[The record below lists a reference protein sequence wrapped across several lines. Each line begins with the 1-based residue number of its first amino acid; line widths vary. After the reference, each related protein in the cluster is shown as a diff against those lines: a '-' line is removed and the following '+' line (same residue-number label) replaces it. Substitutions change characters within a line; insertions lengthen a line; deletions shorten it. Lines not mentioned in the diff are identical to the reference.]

1 MEINFPKREKQILRY
16 WKENQIFEKSVSQRK
31 KAKDFV
37 FYEGP
42 PTANGKPGIHH
53 VGSRVFKDI
62 ICRYK
67 TMQGFRVQRKAGW
80 DTHGLPVELEVEK
93 KLGLK
98 NKKDI
103 ESYGIARFNKKCRE
117 SVWQYLKDWKK
128 LTERIGFWL
137 DLENPYI
144 TYETNYIE
152 SVWFVIKQIFK
163 KGLLYLG
170 YKVVPYCPRCGTSLS
185 SHEVAQGYERIK
197 EPSIFIKFRIKNPEF
212 ENTFLLVWTT
222 TPWTLPGNVAVAVN
236 PKFIYV
242 KVKAGS
248 ENFILAKE
256 RQEACGQKDAE
267 ILQELKGEELLK
279 IYYEAP
285 YPVDSQEGVT
295 IYKVIPADFVSL
307 EDGTGLVHI
316 APAFGEDDMAA
327 IKTQNSKI
335 KNQNELDF
343 PILLPVDEAGKFRLE
358 AKKWA
363 GIFVKDA
370 DPLIIEDLRS
380 SNLLYKEELYEH
392 DYPFCWRCKSPLL
405 YYAKQGWFINMQEEI
420 KENLIKNNQEVNW
433 VPAHLKEG
441 RFGEWLKGVKDWAI
455 SRERY
460 WGTPLPIWKC
470 KTCGTLEAIG
480 SRKDLVLQRFSQNKY
495 FVLRHG
501 EYPGNVNKIA
511 NCWPEKTPLF
521 LTKKGKGQI
530 KRAAGKL
537 KKEKIDLIFSSDL
550 SRTKQTAEIVA
561 KELGLTVKF
570 DKRLREEN
578 VGIFNGK
585 PVKEFGRYIDP
596 EKKLSPLEFYG
607 GLFKSAPPESEDY
620 VDIEK
625 RMFSFIKNA
634 DKKYPGKNILIVSH
648 ERPITLLEKILSGQS
663 LEEFVDVLVRKKDIK
678 LGEVREL
685 EFTKLPY
692 NKKMELD
699 FHKPYI
705 DEVKFYCPKC
715 GGQSERALEVIDCW
729 FDSGSMP
736 FAQGHWPFDAASSS
750 VKAPADKQ
758 GKPFNLK
765 PPKLFPA
772 DYISEAIDQTRGWFY
787 TLLATSTLLG
797 FEAPYKN
804 VISLGHVLD
813 EKGEK
818 MSKSKGNI
826 VDPWYIIEK
835 YGADAARWYFYTINQ
850 PGEPKLF
857 TEKDIDGVLKKF
869 ILTFWNCYTFFE
881 TYRNNVKIKS
891 PSNALASLGRSPATG
906 EAAGKQNAK
915 LKTKNI
921 LDKWII
927 SKLNETIGAVTGAL
941 DKYDVTLAARAI
953 EKFSIEE
960 LSLWYIRRSRK
971 RFQRPE
977 NPAQAKEASVVLGFV
992 LFSINKLV
1000 SPFLP
1005 FVSEE
1010 IYQKITGA
1018 GFDKKK
1024 SVHLEEWP
1032 ESQGKLINKKLNED
1046 MEKAREIV
1054 AQALAERAKAAI
1066 KVRQPLARL
1075 KVKNSKFKVGKDLLD
1090 LIKEEINVKEV
1101 VFDQNLQKEVELDT
1115 EITPK
1120 LKEEGIV
1127 REVVRNIQEM
1137 RKKSNLKPKD
1147 NIFVRYSGDAFL
1159 EEILKKNEKAILE
1172 EGKIKDFL
1180 PGPGAEGFKIQQE
1193 VAVDGKKILISIKK
1207 IILR

>member
-1 MEINFPKREKQILRY
+1 MEINFPKREKQILKF
-16 WKENQIFEKSVSQRK
+16 WKENRIFEKSVSQRK
-31 KAKDFV
+31 NAKDFV

-42 PTANGKPGIHH
+42 PTANGRPGIHH
-53 VGSRVFKDI
+53 VESRVFKDI

-67 TMQGFRVQRKAGW
+67 TMQGFLVQRKAGW

-103 ESYGIARFNKKCRE
+103 ESYGVARFNKKCKE

-197 EPSIFIKFRIKNPEF
+197 EPAIFVKFRIKNPEF
-212 ENTFLLVWTT
+212 QNTFLLVWTT

-236 PKFIYV
+236 PRFVYV
-242 KVKAGS
+242 KVRAGNES
-248 ENFILAKE
+248 LILAKE
-256 RQEACGQKDAE
+256 RLEAGGLKGAE

-279 IYYEAP
+279 IYYEAS

-335 KNQNELDF
+335 KKQNEPDF
-343 PILLPVDEAGKFRLE
+343 PILLPVDESGKFRLE

-370 DPLIIEDLRS
+370 DPLIIEDLRDRG
-380 SNLLYKEELYEH
+380 LLYKEELYEH

-405 YYAKQGWFINMQEEI
+405 YYAKQGWFVNMQEEI
-420 KENLIKNNQEVNW
+420 KENLIKNNQEINW
-433 VPAHLKEG
+433 VPSHLKNG
-441 RFGEWLKGVKDWAI
+441 RFGEWLKDIKDWAI

-460 WGTPLPIWKC
+460 WGTPLPVWKC
-470 KTCGTLEAIG
+470 KTCGTFEAIG
-480 SRKDLVLQRFSQNKY
+480 SRKDLASQKFSQNRF
-495 FVLRHG
+495 FVVRHG
-501 EYPGNVNKIA
+501 ESLRNKKNIYV
-511 NCWPEKTPLF
+511 CWPERIHCP
-521 LTKKGKGQI
+521 LTKKGELQV
-530 KRAAGKL
+530 KRLAGKL
-537 KKEKIDLIFSSDL
+537 KKQNIDLIISSDL
-550 SRTKQTAEIVA
+550 LRTKQTAEILA
-561 KELGLTVKF
+561 KDLGLKVKF
-570 DKRLREEN
+570 DKRLREIN
-578 VGIFNGK
+578 VGILNGK
-585 PVKEFGRYIDP
+585 LAKEGYKFWQ
-596 EKKLSPLEFYG
+596 KKERLSPLEYTKER
-607 GLFKSAPPESEDY
+607 FKTAPPGGENYLD
-620 VDIEK
+620 VEK
-625 RMFSFIKNA
+625 RLYGFVKSVEKE
-634 DKKYPGKNILIVSH
+634 YGGKNILIVSH
-648 ERPITLLEKILSGQS
+648 QRPITLLEKILTGQS
-663 LEEFVDVLVRKKDIK
+663 LEEFVDVLVGKKEIK
-678 LGEVREL
+678 TGEAREL
-685 EFTKLPY
+685 EFAKLPY
-692 NKKMELD
+692 SEKMELD

-715 GGQSERALEVIDCW
+715 GGQSERVPEVIDCW

-736 FAQGHWPFDAASSS
+736 FAQGHW
-750 VKAPADKQ
+750 V
-758 GKPFNLK
+758 GGN
-765 PPKLFPA
+765 PPRLFPA

-787 TLLATSTLLG
+787 TLLAISTLLG
-797 FEAPYKN
+797 FESPYKN

-835 YGADAARWYFYTINQ
+835 YGVDAARWYFYTINQ
-850 PGEPKLF
+850 PGESKLF
-857 TEKDIDGVLKKF
+857 TEKDVDATLKKF

-881 TYRNNVKIKS
+881 TYS
-891 PSNALASLGRSPATG
+891 PTPTPRGRGSDRSVG
-906 EAAGKQNAK
+906 ES
-915 LKTKNI
+915 KNI

-927 SKLNETIGAVTGAL
+927 SKLNETIKEVTDAL
-941 DKYDVTLAARAI
+941 DKYDVTLAARTI
-953 EKFSIEE
+953 EKFTIDE
-960 LSLWYIRRSRK
+960 LSLWYIRRSRR
-971 RFQRPE
+971 RFHPAPVPPSRE
-977 NPAQAKEASVVLGFV
+977 NGTVWGRETRKDFMAASQTLGFV
-992 LFSINKLV
+992 LLTLSRIMA
-1000 SPFLP
+1000 PFVP

-1010 IYQKITGA
+1010 IYQGITGA
-1018 GFDKKK
+1018 GFVKKK
-1024 SVHLEEWP
+1024 SVHLDKWP
-1032 ESQGKLINKKLNED
+1032 EIKGKLINKKLNED
-1046 MEKAREIV
+1046 MEKVREIV
-1054 AQALAERAKAAI
+1054 ALALAERSKAAI
-1066 KVRQPLARL
+1066 KVRQPLQKL
-1075 KVKNSKFKVGKDLLD
+1075 KIQKSLAGQAKFKISKELLD
-1090 LIKEEINVKEV
+1090 LIKEEINVKEI
-1101 VFDQNLQKEVELDT
+1101 VFNEKMQKEMELDT
-1115 EITPK
+1115 EITPE
-1120 LKEEGIV
+1120 LKEEGII

-1147 NIFVRYSGDAFL
+1147 DISVRYSGDAVL
-1159 EEILKKNEKAILE
+1159 GEILKKNEKAISE
-1172 EGKIKDFL
+1172 EGKIRDFL
-1180 PGPGAEGFKIQQE
+1180 PGKGAKGFKIQQE
-1193 VAVDGKKILISIKK
+1193 VMVDGKKILISIKK
-1207 IILR
+1207 LK